1 MVQKVVVWGPIMC
14 VILINNIIGIMW
26 DLLAYF
32 LTKCAGPIGTN
43 TNNNFHEFGPLGLL
57 VVSLEIKDVLK

>member
-1 MVQKVVVWGPIMC
+1 MC

>member
-1 MVQKVVVWGPIMC
+1 MC

-32 LTKCAGPIGTN
+32 LTKGGGLVGT
-43 TNNNFHEFGPLGLL
+43 TTHNNFHEFSPLGLL
-57 VVSLEIKDVLK
+57 VISLEIKDVFK

>member
-1 MVQKVVVWGPIMC
+1 MC

-32 LTKCAGPIGTN
+32 LTKGGGLVGTT
-43 TNNNFHEFGPLGLL
+43 TNNNFHEFSPLGLL
-57 VVSLEIKDVLK
+57 VVSLGIKDVLK